1 MDFEGIK
8 KVIIEKLKND
18 LPKQLT
24 YHNVEH
30 TLDVIN
36 AVKRISTSENIN
48 GDDLTLLKTAA
59 LFHDSG
65 YLYGYD
71 GHEEISCKI
80 AQKYLPHYGYTPEQ
94 VGKVKEIIM
103 ATKMP
108 QSPQNHLEEI
118 MADADLDYLG
128 RDDFFSIDSKLYDE
142 LKSTGKVTG
151 ERDWDVLQE
160 KFLEDHSYFTG
171 TSKSIRNKKK
181 SENLKTIN
189 LRIANN
195 KE

>member
-128 RDDFFSIDSKLYDE
+128 RDDFFSIDSKLYD
-142 LKSTGKVTG
+142 
-151 ERDWDVLQE
+151 D
-160 KFLEDHSYFTG
+160 
-171 TSKSIRNKKK
+171 
-181 SENLKTIN
+181 
-189 LRIANN
+189 
-195 KE
+195 